1 MLENFRLKVFRA
13 VAEQRNFR
21 RAAEQ
26 LYLSQPAVTQQIK
39 ALEESVGAPLFDRT
53 GREIT
58 LTPAGEILLRQA
70 KQSGLILDKALEEI
84 AALRGELIG
93 PLRVAASTTIAQYVL
108 PSILGQFV
116 RLHPAVHAELESANT
131 EAVVTAVLD
140 GSAALGLIEGPAHR
154 RELQMEPWLRDEL
167 VLVVPQNHEWAAST
181 ISSDQLRG
189 VRLLMR
195 ERGSGTRETIERALE
210 KAEIDPKSILC
221 AMELNSTEAI
231 LACIE
236 AGLGI
241 GFVSRSAIRRQLALN
256 TLAMVAVD
264 GLDIHRT
271 FTLLTL
277 PGPEPQGSTAALLN
291 HLREYR
297 QQDEAA
303 KSTRQRARKGASR
316 S

>member
-1 MLENFRLKVFRA
+1 M
-13 VAEQRNFR
+13 
-21 RAAEQ
+21 
-26 LYLSQPAVTQQIK
+26 
-39 ALEESVGAPLFDRT
+39 
-53 GREIT
+53 
-58 LTPAGEILLRQA
+58 RQA

-195 ERGSGTRETIERALE
+195 ERGSGTRENIERALE

-264 GLDIHRT
+264 GLDIHRI

-277 PGPEPQGSTAALLN
+277 PGPEPQGSAAALLN

-303 KSTRQRARKGASR
+303 KSTRQRTRKAPS
-316 S
+316 SA